1 VSAQDDTGD
10 VTVTLP
16 AGAPA
21 YAVSARSSTGDTSVE
36 VPTDPTSRDD
46 ISISTDTG
54 DVVVD
59 PRG

>member
-1 VSAQDDTGD
+1 
-10 VTVTLP
+10 VTLP